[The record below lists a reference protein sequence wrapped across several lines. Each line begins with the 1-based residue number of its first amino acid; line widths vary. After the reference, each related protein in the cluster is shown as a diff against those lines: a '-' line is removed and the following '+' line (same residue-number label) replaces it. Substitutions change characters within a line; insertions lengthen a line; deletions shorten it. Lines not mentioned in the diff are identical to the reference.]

1 MISHTKKPKER
12 TTTTSNLFE
21 AVKFCSLIC
30 KKEGAPNETHMLLRD
45 NNAYAFN
52 GILSCSIRIDED
64 ISAYINATLLTEALA
79 KCGHHFSITQLDQ
92 KLSIKA
98 DKFKALIP
106 CLPLDLA
113 QTPFPDPAMAS
124 LDNRFS
130 EALER
135 VSVLA
140 TEGAQTVICASV
152 LMAGASLIA
161 TNRVVMLEAWHGID
175 LPTGI
180 ALPKSF
186 CVALSKCNKKLSKFG
201 FGQSSCTF
209 YFEDESWLKTQFFA
223 EPWPDVRSILESR
236 HSKCNLFEVPNDFWA
251 GIDSIS
257 NFSIDNCVYFDKD
270 ILRSHMSDDVG
281 ASYEVTGIP
290 KGQIFNIKQL
300 KLIQP
305 YVQKID
311 FQAQGNCLMFV
322 GDGIRGAIAGR
333 M

>member
-1 MISHTKKPKER
+1 MIKRPKQR
-12 TTTTSNLFE
+12 TEITSNLFE
-21 AVKFCSLIC
+21 AVKFCALLC
-30 KKEGAPNETHMLLRD
+30 KKEGAPNETHILLRD
-45 NNAYAFN
+45 NDARAFN
-52 GILSCSIRIDED
+52 GILACGVHIDED
-64 ISAYINATLLTEALA
+64 ISAYINATLLTDALT
-79 KCGHHFSITQLDQ
+79 KCGQHFAITQLNQ

-98 DKFKALIP
+98 DKFKALVP

-113 QTPFPDPAMAS
+113 QTLLPDPAMAS
-124 LDNRFS
+124 LDDRFS

-135 VSVLA
+135 VSILA
-140 TEGAQTVICASV
+140 TEGAQTVVCASV

-186 CVALSKCNKKLSKFG
+186 CVALAKCDKKLSKFG

-223 EPWPDVRSILESR
+223 EPWPDVRSILDR
-236 HSKCNLFEVPNDFWA
+236 KCNLFEVPNGFFEGVDA
-251 GIDSIS
+251 IS
-257 NFSIDNCVYFDKD
+257 NFSNDNFVHFHHNMVSSHDSID
-270 ILRSHMSDDVG
+270 IG

-290 KGQIFNIKQL
+290 KGPIFNIKQL
-300 KLIQP
+300 KIIQP

-311 FQAQGNCLMFV
+311 FQAEGGCLIFV
-322 GDGIRGAIAGR
+322 GDQIRGAIAGR
-333 M
+333 I

>member
-1 MISHTKKPKER
+1 MTKQSKQR
-12 TTTTSNLFE
+12 TAIASNLFE
-21 AVKFCSLIC
+21 AIKFCALLC
-30 KKEGAPNETHMLLRD
+30 KKEGAPNETHILIRD
-45 NNAYAFN
+45 NTAYAYN
-52 GILSCSIRIDED
+52 GILSAGVHIDED
-64 ISAYINATLLTEALA
+64 ISAYINATLLIEALT
-79 KCGHHFSITQLDQ
+79 KCGQHFSITQLDQ
-92 KLSIKA
+92 KLAIKA

-113 QTPFPDPAMAS
+113 QMPLPDPAMAS

-152 LMAGASLIA
+152 LMAGTSLIA

-186 CVALSKCNKKLSKFG
+186 CIALTKCNKKLSKFG

-223 EPWPDVRSILESR
+223 EPWPDIRSILDR
-236 HSKCNLFEVPNDFWA
+236 KCNLFEVSNDFWT

-257 NFSIDNCVYFDKD
+257 NFSIDNCIYFDKD

-281 ASYEVTGIP
+281 ASYEITGIP
-290 KGQIFNIKQL
+290 KGPIFNIKQL
-300 KLIQP
+300 KIIQS

-311 FQAQGNCLMFV
+311 FQAQGGCLMFV
-322 GDGIRGAIAGR
+322 GDGIRGIIAGR

>member
-1 MISHTKKPKER
+1 MTKQSKQR
-12 TTTTSNLFE
+12 TATASNLFE
-21 AVKFCSLIC
+21 AIKFCALLC
-30 KKEGAPNETHMLLRD
+30 KKEGAPNETHILIRD
-45 NNAYAFN
+45 NTAYAYN
-52 GILSCSIRIDED
+52 GILSAGVRIDED
-64 ISAYINATLLTEALA
+64 ISAYINATLLIEALT
-79 KCGHHFSITQLDQ
+79 KCGQHFSITQLDQ
-92 KLSIKA
+92 KLAIKA

-113 QTPFPDPAMAS
+113 QTLLPDPAMAS

-186 CVALSKCNKKLSKFG
+186 CIALTKCNKKLSKFG

-223 EPWPDVRSILESR
+223 EPWPDIRSILDR
-236 HSKCNLFEVPNDFWA
+236 KCNLFEVPNDFWT

-257 NFSIDNCVYFDKD
+257 NFSIDNCIYFDKD
-270 ILRSHMSDDVG
+270 ILRSHVSDDVG

-290 KGQIFNIKQL
+290 KGPIFNIKQL
-300 KLIQP
+300 KIIQP

-311 FQAQGNCLMFV
+311 FQVQGGCLMFV
-322 GDGIRGAIAGR
+322 GDGVRGVIAGR

>member
-1 MISHTKKPKER
+1 MTKRLKQR
-12 TTTTSNLFE
+12 AATTSNLFE
-21 AVKFCSLIC
+21 AVKFCSLLC
-30 KKEGAPNETHMLLRD
+30 KKEGAPNETHILLCD

-52 GILSCSIRIDED
+52 GILSAGVHIDED
-64 ISAYINATLLTEALA
+64 ISAYINAALLTDGLA
-79 KCGHHFSITQLDQ
+79 KCGQHFSITQLDQ
-92 KLSIKA
+92 KLAIKA
-98 DKFKALIP
+98 DKFKALVP

-113 QTPFPDPAMAS
+113 QTPLPDPAMAS
-124 LDNRFS
+124 LDDRFS

-161 TNRVVMLEAWHGID
+161 TNRMVMLEAWHGID

-186 CVALSKCNKKLSKFG
+186 CVALAKCDKKLSKFG

-223 EPWPDVRSILESR
+223 EPWPDVRSILDR
-236 HSKCNLFEVPNDFWA
+236 KCNLFEVPNEFFEGVNA
-251 GIDSIS
+251 IS
-257 NFSIDNCVYFDKD
+257 NFSDDGFIHFHRDMLHSHESID
-270 ILRSHMSDDVG
+270 MG
-281 ASYEVTGIP
+281 ASYSIIGIP
-290 KGQIFNIKQL
+290 KGPIFNIKQL

-311 FQAQGNCLMFV
+311 FQAQGDCLIFV
-322 GDGIRGAIAGR
+322 GDGIRGAVAGR
-333 M
+333 I

>member
-1 MISHTKKPKER
+1 MTKRPKQR
-12 TTTTSNLFE
+12 TAEISNLFE
-21 AVKFCSLIC
+21 AVKFCSLLC
-30 KKEGAPNETHMLLRD
+30 KKEGTPNDTHILLRD
-45 NNAYAFN
+45 NCACAFN
-52 GILSCSIRIDED
+52 GVLSCSVRIDED
-64 ISAYINATLLTEALA
+64 LSAYPNATLLETALA
-79 KCGHHFSITQLDQ
+79 KCGQHFSITQLDQ

-130 EALER
+130 EALDK

-140 TEGAQTVICASV
+140 TEDAQNVILASV
-152 LMAGASLIA
+152 LMSGASLIA

-186 CVALSKCNKKLSKFG
+186 CIALSKCGKKLTKFG
-201 FGQSSCTF
+201 FSQSSCTF

-223 EPWPDVRSILESR
+223 EPWPDVQGILNR
-236 HSKCNLFEVPNDFWA
+236 KCNLFEVPNDFWNGCNSVA
-251 GIDSIS
+251 PFAVHNDI
-257 NFSIDNCVYFDKD
+257 FFDKD
-270 ILRSHMSDDVG
+270 MVRSHAIETDMG
-281 ASYEVTGIP
+281 ASYQVTGIP
-290 KGQIFNIKQL
+290 KGPIFNIKQL

-305 YVQKID
+305 YAQKID
-311 FQAQGNCLMFV
+311 FQAEGDCLMFV
-322 GDGIRGAIAGR
+322 GDRIRGCIAGR
-333 M
+333 S